1 MATKESYEHNL
12 NKLNDI
18 LENIQSDDLN
28 LEESM
33 KMYEQGVKLINKMYK
48 ILDSYNGKITS
59 IVEGQEKRGLKK
71 DDN

>member
-33 KMYEQGVKLINKMYK
+33 KLYEQGVKLINKMYK